1 MLNYPQIDPVAFAIG
16 PLKIRWYG
24 ISYIVGIL
32 LAWWLLRFRASK
44 KPELNWNNDQ
54 IADLV
59 FYATIGIIIGGRLG
73 SVLFYNLPYYLD
85 HPLNIIKIWKGG
97 MSFHGGLLGVL
108 IAIWFYS
115 RSISKHFFET
125 ADFIAPVI
133 PVGLFFGR
141 IANFI
146 NGELWGRPTD
156 IAWGMVFPHVDQ
168 LARHPSQLYQALMEG
183 VLLFVIL
190 WCYSSRQQPRMAV
203 SGLFLIGYGLF
214 RFLVEFAREPDRQI
228 GYVAFDWLTMG
239 QVLSVPMFIIGVF
252 LIWMA
257 YRKQENVAR
266 G

>member
-1 MLNYPQIDPVAFAIG
+1 MLNYPQIDPVAIAIG

-24 ISYIVGIL
+24 ISYITGIL
-32 LAWWLLRFRASK
+32 LAWWLLRLRAGK
-44 KPELNWNNDQ
+44 NPGNDWNNDQ

-59 FYATIGIIIGGRLG
+59 FYATLGIIIGGRLG

-85 HPLNIIKIWKGG
+85 HPLDIIKIWKGG
-97 MSFHGGLLGVL
+97 MSFHGGMLGVL

-115 RSISKHFFET
+115 RSIGKHFFVT

-156 IAWGMVFPHVDQ
+156 VAWGMVFPHVDQ
-168 LARHPSQLYQALMEG
+168 LARHPSQLYQAMLEG

-190 WCYSSRQQPRMAV
+190 WCYSSRQRPRMAV

-214 RFLVEFAREPDRQI
+214 RFLVEFVREPDRQI
-228 GYVAFDWLTMG
+228 GYIAFDWLTMG
-239 QVLSVPMFIIGVF
+239 QVLSLPMFIIGVVLLWF
-252 LIWMA
+252 A
-257 YRKQENVAR
+257 YRNRSDK
-266 G
+266 